1 MKSTNYSVKG
11 AFSAAFTATARR
23 QLPGALI
30 AAAVSAIVSVIYALF
45 YCTGYYGYDN
55 DISYGVMMW
64 GSAVLFI
71 AAVYS
76 AISVGVMFNAYF
88 SRRACDY
95 HFAMPFKR
103 SHLYHANFLFGL
115 TAIALLIAVSVAV
128 FSATAGI
135 ISAANPEGKVTY
147 IILTAEVL
155 KPLLTLL
162 ASLLAG
168 YSACTMCAAVSGKWL
183 QYAVLVF
190 ICIFSVPVLLI
201 GVASRINSIWG
212 VMVSLFDFA
221 SITPVGVA
229 AMLLISTFDYH
240 SFHKLA
246 IVIFGVSLF
255 LLVFLLICRYA
266 HIESIANW
274 EGDATRWLNFGFV
287 SFQPSEIA
295 KFALIVLFAHMIS
308 RNLDRMDTF
317 RYGVVPYV
325 AIMGLVAALI
335 FLESHLSATL
345 IILALGAIMMFVGG
359 TKPRWFLIGGVL
371 VAAVLLF
378 VVVTKG
384 GYQMDRIRIWLDPF
398 SSDLDRDLTH
408 QTRQSLYAIGSGGLL
423 GVGLGQSRQ
432 KYLYLPAP
440 QNDFIF
446 AIVCEELG
454 FVGALV
460 IIVLFALL
468 IWRGVYVSIHARD
481 KFGMLLGLG
490 ITFQVGLQAVLNICV
505 VTNTIP
511 NTGISLPFFSY
522 GGTALLMLL
531 GQMGILLNISRS
543 ANVEKT

>member
-1 MKSTNYSVKG
+1 MAAIGRTARGLRRTPGYRQPEPPRPRRQQPAEG
-11 AFSAAFTATARR
+11 ASKRRPMRYKLFSLGAGLDMPLLIFILVLLAIGLVMLFSASYANSYYLQGNSYYYISR
-23 QLPGALI
+23 Q
-30 AAAVSAIVSVIYALF
+30 
-45 YCTGYYGYDN
+45 
-55 DISYGVMMW
+55 
-64 GSAVLFI
+64 
-71 AAVYS
+71 
-76 AISVGVMFNAYF
+76 
-88 SRRACDY
+88 
-95 HFAMPFKR
+95 
-103 SHLYHANFLFGL
+103 
-115 TAIALLIAVSVAV
+115 AV
-128 FSATAGI
+128 F
-135 ISAANPEGKVTY
+135 
-147 IILTAEVL
+147 
-155 KPLLTLL
+155 
-162 ASLLAG
+162 
-168 YSACTMCAAVSGKWL
+168 AV
-183 QYAVLVF
+183 F
-190 ICIFSVPVLLI
+190 
-201 GVASRINSIWG
+201 
-212 VMVSLFDFA
+212 
-221 SITPVGVA
+221 GVA

-246 IVIFGVSLF
+246 IVIFGVSVF

-378 VVVTKG
+378 VVVTKC

-398 SSDLDRDLTH
+398 SSDLDSDLTH

>member
-1 MKSTNYSVKG
+1 MAAIGRTARGLRRTPGYRQPEPPRPRRQQPAEG
-11 AFSAAFTATARR
+11 ASKRRPMRYKLFSLGAGLDMPLLIFILVLLAIGLVMLFSASYANSYYLQGNSYYYISR
-23 QLPGALI
+23 Q
-30 AAAVSAIVSVIYALF
+30 
-45 YCTGYYGYDN
+45 
-55 DISYGVMMW
+55 
-64 GSAVLFI
+64 
-71 AAVYS
+71 
-76 AISVGVMFNAYF
+76 
-88 SRRACDY
+88 
-95 HFAMPFKR
+95 
-103 SHLYHANFLFGL
+103 
-115 TAIALLIAVSVAV
+115 AV
-128 FSATAGI
+128 F
-135 ISAANPEGKVTY
+135 
-147 IILTAEVL
+147 
-155 KPLLTLL
+155 
-162 ASLLAG
+162 
-168 YSACTMCAAVSGKWL
+168 AV
-183 QYAVLVF
+183 F
-190 ICIFSVPVLLI
+190 
-201 GVASRINSIWG
+201 
-212 VMVSLFDFA
+212 
-221 SITPVGVA
+221 GVA

-274 EGDATRWLNFGFV
+274 EGDATRWLNFGIV

-384 GYQMDRIRIWLDPF
+384 GYQMNRIRIWLDPF
-398 SSDLDRDLTH
+398 SSELDRDLTH

>member
-1 MKSTNYSVKG
+1 MADIGRTARGLRRIPGYRQPEPPRPRRQQPAEG
-11 AFSAAFTATARR
+11 ASKRRPMRYKLFSLGAGLDMPLLIFILVLLAIGLVMLFSASYANSYYLQGNSYYYISR
-23 QLPGALI
+23 Q
-30 AAAVSAIVSVIYALF
+30 
-45 YCTGYYGYDN
+45 
-55 DISYGVMMW
+55 
-64 GSAVLFI
+64 
-71 AAVYS
+71 
-76 AISVGVMFNAYF
+76 
-88 SRRACDY
+88 
-95 HFAMPFKR
+95 
-103 SHLYHANFLFGL
+103 
-115 TAIALLIAVSVAV
+115 AV
-128 FSATAGI
+128 F
-135 ISAANPEGKVTY
+135 
-147 IILTAEVL
+147 
-155 KPLLTLL
+155 
-162 ASLLAG
+162 
-168 YSACTMCAAVSGKWL
+168 AV
-183 QYAVLVF
+183 F
-190 ICIFSVPVLLI
+190 
-201 GVASRINSIWG
+201 
-212 VMVSLFDFA
+212 
-221 SITPVGVA
+221 GVA

>member
-1 MKSTNYSVKG
+1 MAAIGRTARGLRRTPGYRQPEPPRPRRQQPAEG
-11 AFSAAFTATARR
+11 ASKRRPMRYKLFSLGAGLDMPLLIFILVLLAIGLVMLFSASYANSYYLQGNSYYYISR
-23 QLPGALI
+23 Q
-30 AAAVSAIVSVIYALF
+30 
-45 YCTGYYGYDN
+45 
-55 DISYGVMMW
+55 
-64 GSAVLFI
+64 
-71 AAVYS
+71 
-76 AISVGVMFNAYF
+76 
-88 SRRACDY
+88 
-95 HFAMPFKR
+95 
-103 SHLYHANFLFGL
+103 
-115 TAIALLIAVSVAV
+115 AV
-128 FSATAGI
+128 F
-135 ISAANPEGKVTY
+135 
-147 IILTAEVL
+147 
-155 KPLLTLL
+155 
-162 ASLLAG
+162 
-168 YSACTMCAAVSGKWL
+168 AV
-183 QYAVLVF
+183 F
-190 ICIFSVPVLLI
+190 
-201 GVASRINSIWG
+201 
-212 VMVSLFDFA
+212 
-221 SITPVGVA
+221 GVA

-274 EGDATRWLNFGFV
+274 EGDATRWLNFGIV

-468 IWRGVYVSIHARD
+468 IWRGVYVSIHAKD

>member
-1 MKSTNYSVKG
+1 MAAIGRTARGLRRIPGYRQPEPPRPRRQQPAGG
-11 AFSAAFTATARR
+11 ASKRRPMRYKLFSLGAGLDMPLLIFILVLLAIGLVMLFSASYANSYYLQGNSYYYISR
-23 QLPGALI
+23 Q
-30 AAAVSAIVSVIYALF
+30 
-45 YCTGYYGYDN
+45 
-55 DISYGVMMW
+55 
-64 GSAVLFI
+64 
-71 AAVYS
+71 
-76 AISVGVMFNAYF
+76 
-88 SRRACDY
+88 
-95 HFAMPFKR
+95 
-103 SHLYHANFLFGL
+103 
-115 TAIALLIAVSVAV
+115 AV
-128 FSATAGI
+128 F
-135 ISAANPEGKVTY
+135 
-147 IILTAEVL
+147 
-155 KPLLTLL
+155 
-162 ASLLAG
+162 
-168 YSACTMCAAVSGKWL
+168 AV
-183 QYAVLVF
+183 F
-190 ICIFSVPVLLI
+190 
-201 GVASRINSIWG
+201 
-212 VMVSLFDFA
+212 
-221 SITPVGVA
+221 GVA

>member
-1 MKSTNYSVKG
+1 MAAIGRTARGLRRIPGYRQPEPPRPRRQQPAEG
-11 AFSAAFTATARR
+11 ASKRRPMRYKLFSLGAGLDMPLLIFILVLLAIGLVMLFSASYANSYYLQGNSYYYISR
-23 QLPGALI
+23 Q
-30 AAAVSAIVSVIYALF
+30 
-45 YCTGYYGYDN
+45 
-55 DISYGVMMW
+55 
-64 GSAVLFI
+64 
-71 AAVYS
+71 
-76 AISVGVMFNAYF
+76 
-88 SRRACDY
+88 
-95 HFAMPFKR
+95 
-103 SHLYHANFLFGL
+103 
-115 TAIALLIAVSVAV
+115 AV
-128 FSATAGI
+128 F
-135 ISAANPEGKVTY
+135 
-147 IILTAEVL
+147 
-155 KPLLTLL
+155 
-162 ASLLAG
+162 
-168 YSACTMCAAVSGKWL
+168 AV
-183 QYAVLVF
+183 F
-190 ICIFSVPVLLI
+190 
-201 GVASRINSIWG
+201 
-212 VMVSLFDFA
+212 
-221 SITPVGVA
+221 GVA

-446 AIVCEELG
+446 AVVCEELG

>member
-1 MKSTNYSVKG
+1 MAAIGRTARGLRRTPGYRQPEPPRPRRQQPAEG
-11 AFSAAFTATARR
+11 ASKRRPMRYKLFSLGAGLDMPLLIFILVLLAIGLVMLFSASYANSYYLQGNSYYYISR
-23 QLPGALI
+23 Q
-30 AAAVSAIVSVIYALF
+30 
-45 YCTGYYGYDN
+45 
-55 DISYGVMMW
+55 
-64 GSAVLFI
+64 
-71 AAVYS
+71 
-76 AISVGVMFNAYF
+76 
-88 SRRACDY
+88 
-95 HFAMPFKR
+95 
-103 SHLYHANFLFGL
+103 
-115 TAIALLIAVSVAV
+115 AV
-128 FSATAGI
+128 F
-135 ISAANPEGKVTY
+135 
-147 IILTAEVL
+147 
-155 KPLLTLL
+155 
-162 ASLLAG
+162 
-168 YSACTMCAAVSGKWL
+168 AV
-183 QYAVLVF
+183 F
-190 ICIFSVPVLLI
+190 
-201 GVASRINSIWG
+201 
-212 VMVSLFDFA
+212 
-221 SITPVGVA
+221 GVA

-308 RNLDRMDTF
+308 RNLDRIDTF

-490 ITFQVGLQAVLNICV
+490 ITFQVGIQAVLNICV

>member
-1 MKSTNYSVKG
+1 MAAIGRTARGLRRIPGYRQPEPPRPRRQQPAEG
-11 AFSAAFTATARR
+11 ASKRRPMRYKLFSLGAGLDMPLLIFILVLLAIGLVMLFSASYANSYYLQGNSYYYISR
-23 QLPGALI
+23 Q
-30 AAAVSAIVSVIYALF
+30 
-45 YCTGYYGYDN
+45 
-55 DISYGVMMW
+55 
-64 GSAVLFI
+64 
-71 AAVYS
+71 
-76 AISVGVMFNAYF
+76 
-88 SRRACDY
+88 
-95 HFAMPFKR
+95 
-103 SHLYHANFLFGL
+103 
-115 TAIALLIAVSVAV
+115 AV
-128 FSATAGI
+128 F
-135 ISAANPEGKVTY
+135 
-147 IILTAEVL
+147 
-155 KPLLTLL
+155 
-162 ASLLAG
+162 
-168 YSACTMCAAVSGKWL
+168 AV
-183 QYAVLVF
+183 F
-190 ICIFSVPVLLI
+190 
-201 GVASRINSIWG
+201 
-212 VMVSLFDFA
+212 
-221 SITPVGVA
+221 GVA

-325 AIMGLVAALI
+325 AIMGLVAALF

>member
-1 MKSTNYSVKG
+1 MAAIGRTARGLCRIPGYRQPEPPRPRRQQPAEG
-11 AFSAAFTATARR
+11 ASKRRPMRYKLFSLGAGLDMPLLIFILVLLAIGLVMLFSASYANSYYLQGNSYYYISR
-23 QLPGALI
+23 Q
-30 AAAVSAIVSVIYALF
+30 
-45 YCTGYYGYDN
+45 
-55 DISYGVMMW
+55 
-64 GSAVLFI
+64 
-71 AAVYS
+71 
-76 AISVGVMFNAYF
+76 
-88 SRRACDY
+88 
-95 HFAMPFKR
+95 
-103 SHLYHANFLFGL
+103 
-115 TAIALLIAVSVAV
+115 AV
-128 FSATAGI
+128 F
-135 ISAANPEGKVTY
+135 
-147 IILTAEVL
+147 
-155 KPLLTLL
+155 
-162 ASLLAG
+162 
-168 YSACTMCAAVSGKWL
+168 AV
-183 QYAVLVF
+183 F
-190 ICIFSVPVLLI
+190 
-201 GVASRINSIWG
+201 
-212 VMVSLFDFA
+212 
-221 SITPVGVA
+221 GVA

>member
-1 MKSTNYSVKG
+1 MAAIGRTARGLRRTPGYRQPESPRPRRQQPAEG
-11 AFSAAFTATARR
+11 ASKRRPMRYKLFSLGAGLDMPLLIFILVLLAIGLVMLFSASYANSYYLQGNSYYYISR
-23 QLPGALI
+23 Q
-30 AAAVSAIVSVIYALF
+30 
-45 YCTGYYGYDN
+45 
-55 DISYGVMMW
+55 
-64 GSAVLFI
+64 
-71 AAVYS
+71 
-76 AISVGVMFNAYF
+76 
-88 SRRACDY
+88 
-95 HFAMPFKR
+95 
-103 SHLYHANFLFGL
+103 
-115 TAIALLIAVSVAV
+115 AV
-128 FSATAGI
+128 F
-135 ISAANPEGKVTY
+135 
-147 IILTAEVL
+147 
-155 KPLLTLL
+155 
-162 ASLLAG
+162 
-168 YSACTMCAAVSGKWL
+168 AV
-183 QYAVLVF
+183 F
-190 ICIFSVPVLLI
+190 
-201 GVASRINSIWG
+201 
-212 VMVSLFDFA
+212 
-221 SITPVGVA
+221 GVA